1 MTLHMANGW
10 APAAKDVVHLY
21 SMFDEQ
27 VTLNIKYYKIS
38 NMWFSP
44 RSLVMCGSV
53 DTTGE
58 P

>member
-1 MTLHMANGW
+1 MANGW